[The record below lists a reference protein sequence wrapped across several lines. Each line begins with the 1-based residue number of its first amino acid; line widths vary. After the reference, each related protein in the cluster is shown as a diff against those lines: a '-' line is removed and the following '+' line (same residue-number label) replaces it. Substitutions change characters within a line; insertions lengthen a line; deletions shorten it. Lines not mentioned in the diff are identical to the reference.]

1 MLMSSAMITETEDFS
16 RTLFLHIPFY
26 TLSFFL
32 PIRKLVISITQHTHF
47 SWRGDENANQLVVRR
62 ANVIYNQLFVLA
74 RVVEDNGVAIFTSSR
89 NMHIEQSVY
98 SIRILHS
105 FSLNLET
112 SDKWNDITRHT

>member
-1 MLMSSAMITETEDFS
+1 M
-16 RTLFLHIPFY
+16 
-26 TLSFFL
+26 
-32 PIRKLVISITQHTHF
+32 
-47 SWRGDENANQLVVRR
+47 RR